1 MTDDTMTADE
11 AHTLLVSHELTGNG
25 RTLAARALRSV
36 IALHEAAAAK
46 ERHAAF
52 YFRQAWALGVDAG
65 RRSAAVA
72 LREVLPDAWERLR
85 DAPEPEWPTAGVHPE
100 APDDAAFR
108 AAWRAGAAAGREE
121 AAEVCDRVALFHH
134 PTMRAVIAAALA
146 DRIRALPPASPASPL
161 ASPSEAPQCPEA
173 PPDGGT
179 EPGGGGEP
187 ARGLPVAPLWERV
200 RVVAREE
207 ALPRPRLASLFVAS
221 VALGTLGLPEPH
233 IEVIRGE
240 VVLTWQ
246 SDDVT
251 ATAAVRAS
259 GVWTRFWCDD
269 GGPVRSGVEMR
280 TLDLAAPGAIPAW
293 WIAVARRCP
302 VEGPSGRSAA
312 EGETAPEGD
321 GGR

>member
-1 MTDDTMTADE
+1 MTDDVMTADE
-11 AHTLLVSHELTGNG
+11 ARALLADVAPRRVCAMCGAVDPPTVRDTIGGDAVDLHDGCSGEVRG
-25 RTLAARALRSV
+25 RVDTERGLLRYEDALRALRAV
-36 IALHEAAAAK
+36 VALH
-46 ERHAAF
+46 
-52 YFRQAWALGVDAG
+52 G
-65 RRSAAVA
+65 R
-72 LREVLPDAWERLR
+72 L
-85 DAPEPEWPTAGVHPE
+85 
-100 APDDAAFR
+100 
-108 AAWRAGAAAGREE
+108 
-121 AAEVCDRVALFHH
+121 
-134 PTMRAVIAAALA
+134 
-146 DRIRALPPASPASPL
+146 
-161 ASPSEAPQCPEA
+161 EAPQRPQA
-173 PPDGGT
+173 SPVGGE
-179 EPGGGGEP
+179 EPGGDGAP

-293 WIAVARRCP
+293 WIAVARRCHG
-302 VEGPSGRSAA
+302 EGPSGRSVAA